1 MVRADRS
8 LQRQYLRS
16 HPSANQIV
24 PRDEAYAYATHPS
37 VEFLALKRE
46 ATSFGQ
52 SDPEPLYWDPI
63 SAVALDSSFLDPT
76 EEAVSDETYPVWGM
90 VPTSDLTWKDSTE
103 PRPAIANA
111 VNMIKRGR
119 HRYNCRK
126 LMRADTGFGGIC

>member
-1 MVRADRS
+1 MVHADRS

-46 ATSFGQ
+46 ATSFGR
-52 SDPEPLYWDPI
+52 SDPEPLYWDPM

-90 VPTSDLTWKDSTE
+90 VPTSDLNWKASNKIL
-103 PRPAIANA
+103 A
-111 VNMIKRGR
+111 MK
-119 HRYNCRK
+119 
-126 LMRADTGFGGIC
+126 